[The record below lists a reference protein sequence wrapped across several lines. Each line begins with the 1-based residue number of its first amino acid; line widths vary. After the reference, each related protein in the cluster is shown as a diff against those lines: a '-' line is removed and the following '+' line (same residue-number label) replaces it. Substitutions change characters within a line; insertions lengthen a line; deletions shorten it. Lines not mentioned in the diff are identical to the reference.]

1 MSGTLYI
8 VGTPI
13 GNLKDVTYRAV
24 ETLASVDMIACED
37 TRHTAVLL
45 KHYGISKPLVSYYK
59 QKEKAASSKIA
70 EALEEGKNVA
80 LVTDAGMPC
89 VSDPGAVLVKEC
101 RERGIRIESVPGPSA
116 VVTAMSVSGI
126 TDGKFAFIGFL
137 PDKNA
142 DRRELLGETKAYGI
156 PLIFYTAPHDLKKT
170 LAELLNAYGDR
181 RVTVVKELTKIHESV
196 YEGTLSSVE
205 ELTKI
210 HESVYEGTLSSVE
223 IEDERGEFVLI
234 VEPDEEA
241 GEKADPAEALE
252 ELLASGVSPAEAARR
267 VALKCNLNRNAV
279 YALALKL
286 KNKR

>member
-13 GNLKDVTYRAV
+13 GNLKDITYRAV

-37 TRHTAVLL
+37 TRHTSVLL

-59 QKEKAASSKIA
+59 QKEKATSVKIA

-116 VVTAMSVSGI
+116 VVTAMAVSGI

-142 DRRELLGETKAYGI
+142 GRRELLSATSAYAL
-156 PLIFYTAPHDLKKT
+156 PLVFYAAPHDLKKT

-181 RVTVVKELTKIHESV
+181 RVTVVKELTKIHESCSS
-196 YEGTLSSVE
+196 LSPPKKRARKPIPRKRSKNCCAKECRPPKPRE
-205 ELTKI
+205 E
-210 HESVYEGTLSSVE
+210 
-223 IEDERGEFVLI
+223 
-234 VEPDEEA
+234 
-241 GEKADPAEALE
+241 
-252 ELLASGVSPAEAARR
+252 
-267 VALKCNLNRNAV
+267 
-279 YALALKL
+279 
-286 KNKR
+286 

>member
-13 GNLKDVTYRAV
+13 GNLKDITYRAV

-45 KHYGISKPLVSYYK
+45 KHYGISKQLVSYYK

-205 ELTKI
+205 
-210 HESVYEGTLSSVE
+210 

-234 VEPDEEA
+234 VEPAEEA

-286 KNKR
+286 KDSVKSKA

>member
-13 GNLKDVTYRAV
+13 GNLKDITYRAV

-45 KHYGISKPLVSYYK
+45 KHYGISKQLVSYYK
-59 QKEKAASSKIA
+59 QKEKAASSKIP

-205 ELTKI
+205 
-210 HESVYEGTLSSVE
+210 

-234 VEPDEEA
+234 VEPAEEA

-286 KNKR
+286 KDSVKSKA

>member
-13 GNLKDVTYRAV
+13 GNLKDITYRAV

-37 TRHTAVLL
+37 TRHTTVLL

-59 QKEKAASSKIA
+59 QKEKAASVKIA

-89 VSDPGAVLVKEC
+89 ISDPGAVLVKEC
-101 RERGIRIESVPGPSA
+101 RDRGIRIESVPGPSA
-116 VVTAMSVSGI
+116 AVTAMAVSGI

-142 DRRELLGETKAYGI
+142 DRRELLSTMSAYVL
-156 PLIFYTAPHDLKKT
+156 PLVFYAAPHDLKKT
-170 LAELLNAYGDR
+170 LAELLNTYGDR
-181 RVTVVKELTKIHESV
+181 RVTVVK
-196 YEGTLSSVE
+196 

-234 VEPDEEA
+234 VEPAEKS

-252 ELLASGVSPAEAARR
+252 ELLRNGVSPAEASRR

-286 KNKR
+286 KDKR

>member
-13 GNLKDVTYRAV
+13 GNLKDITYRAV
-24 ETLASVDMIACED
+24 ETLAAVDMIACED
-37 TRHTAVLL
+37 TRHTSVLL

-59 QKEKAASSKIA
+59 QKEKATSVKIA

-89 VSDPGAVLVKEC
+89 VSDPGAILVKEC

-126 TDGKFAFIGFL
+126 TDGRFAFIGFL

-142 DRRELLGETKAYGI
+142 ERRELLKEISGYGI
-156 PLIFYTAPHDLKKT
+156 PLVFYIAPHDLKKT
-170 LAELLNAYGDR
+170 VEELYNAFGDR
-181 RVTVVKELTKIHESV
+181 NVTVVK
-196 YEGTLSSVE
+196 

-234 VEPDEEA
+234 VEPAEEA

-252 ELLASGVSPAEAARR
+252 ELLREGVSPAEAARR

-286 KNKR
+286 KDKR

>member
-13 GNLKDVTYRAV
+13 GNLKDITYRAV

-37 TRHTAVLL
+37 TRHTLVLL
-45 KHYGISKPLVSYYK
+45 KQYSISKPLVSYYK
-59 QKEKAASSKIA
+59 QKEKSASEKIV
-70 EALEEGKNVA
+70 EELEKGKNVA

-89 VSDPGAVLVKEC
+89 ISDPGAVLVKEC

-116 VVTAMSVSGI
+116 AVTAMAVSGI
-126 TDGKFAFIGFL
+126 TEGKFAFIGFL

-142 DRRELLGETKAYGI
+142 DRRELLSTTSAYAL
-156 PLIFYTAPHDLKKT
+156 PLVFYAAPHDLKKT
-170 LAELLNAYGDR
+170 FAELLNAYGDR

-196 YEGTLSSVE
+196 Y
-205 ELTKI
+205 K
-210 HESVYEGTLSSVE
+210 GTLSSVE

-234 VEPDEEA
+234 VEPAEES

-252 ELLASGVSPAEAARR
+252 ELLRDGVSPAEAARR

-286 KNKR
+286 KDKR

>member
-13 GNLKDVTYRAV
+13 GNLKDITYRAV

-37 TRHTAVLL
+37 TRHTSVLL

-59 QKEKAASSKIA
+59 QKEKATSVKIA

-116 VVTAMSVSGI
+116 VVTAMAVSGI

-142 DRRELLGETKAYGI
+142 GRRELLSATSAYAL
-156 PLIFYTAPHDLKKT
+156 PLVFYAAPHDLKKT

-205 ELTKI
+205 
-210 HESVYEGTLSSVE
+210 

-234 VEPDEEA
+234 VEPAEEA

-252 ELLASGVSPAEAARR
+252 ELLREGVSPAEAARR

-286 KNKR
+286 KDKR

>member
-13 GNLKDVTYRAV
+13 GNLKDITYRAV

-181 RVTVVKELTKIHESV
+181 RNAYGDRRVTVVK
-196 YEGTLSSVE
+196 

-234 VEPDEEA
+234 VEPAEEA

-286 KNKR
+286 KDKR

>member
-13 GNLKDVTYRAV
+13 GNLKDITYRAV

-37 TRHTAVLL
+37 TRHTSVLL

-89 VSDPGAVLVKEC
+89 VSDPGAILVKEC

-126 TDGKFAFIGFL
+126 TDGRFAFIGFL

-142 DRRELLGETKAYGI
+142 ERRELLKEISGYGI
-156 PLIFYTAPHDLKKT
+156 PLVFYIAPHDLKKT
-170 LAELLNAYGDR
+170 VEELYNAFGDR
-181 RVTVVKELTKIHESV
+181 NVTVVKELTKIHESV
-196 YEGTLSSVE
+196 YKGTLSN
-205 ELTKI
+205 
-210 HESVYEGTLSSVE
+210 VE
-223 IEDERGEFVLI
+223 IDDERGEFVLI
-234 VEPDEEA
+234 VEPAEEA

-252 ELLASGVSPAEAARR
+252 ELLREGVSPAEAARR

-286 KNKR
+286 KDSVKSKA

>member
-13 GNLKDVTYRAV
+13 GNLKDITYRAV

-37 TRHTAVLL
+37 TRHTSVLL

-59 QKEKAASSKIA
+59 QKEKSASEKIVA
-70 EALEEGKNVA
+70 ELEKGKNVA

-89 VSDPGAVLVKEC
+89 VSDPGAILVKEC

-126 TDGKFAFIGFL
+126 TDGRFAFIGFL

-142 DRRELLGETKAYGI
+142 ERRELLKEISGYGI
-156 PLIFYTAPHDLKKT
+156 PLIFYIAPHDLKKT
-170 LAELLNAYGDR
+170 VAELYNAFGDR
-181 RVTVVKELTKIHESV
+181 NVTVVKELTKIHESV
-196 YEGTLSSVE
+196 YKGTLSN
-205 ELTKI
+205 
-210 HESVYEGTLSSVE
+210 VE

-234 VEPDEEA
+234 VEPAEEA

-286 KNKR
+286 KDSVKSKA

>member
-13 GNLKDVTYRAV
+13 GNLKDITYRAV

-126 TDGKFAFIGFL
+126 TDGRFAFIGFL

-142 DRRELLGETKAYGI
+142 ERRELLKEISGYGI
-156 PLIFYTAPHDLKKT
+156 PLVFYIAPHDLKKT
-170 LAELLNAYGDR
+170 VAELYNAFGDR
-181 RVTVVKELTKIHESV
+181 NVTVVKELTKIHESV
-196 YEGTLSSVE
+196 YKGTLSN
-205 ELTKI
+205 
-210 HESVYEGTLSSVE
+210 VE

-234 VEPDEEA
+234 TEPSHTEA
-241 GEKADPAEALE
+241 EKEDPAEALE

-286 KNKR
+286 KDKR

>member
-13 GNLKDVTYRAV
+13 GNLKDITYRAV

-37 TRHTAVLL
+37 TRHTLVLL
-45 KHYGISKPLVSYYK
+45 KQYGISKPLVSYYK
-59 QKEKAASSKIA
+59 QKERAATEKIVA
-70 EALEEGKNVA
+70 ELEKGKNVA

-181 RVTVVKELTKIHESV
+181 RVTVVKELTKIHEC
-196 YEGTLSSVE
+196 
-205 ELTKI
+205 
-210 HESVYEGTLSSVE
+210 
-223 IEDERGEFVLI
+223 GEFVLI

>member
-13 GNLKDVTYRAV
+13 GNLKDITYRAV

-37 TRHTAVLL
+37 TRHTLALL
-45 KHYGISKPLVSYYK
+45 KQYSISKPLVSYYK
-59 QKEKAASSKIA
+59 QKERAATEKIVA
-70 EALEEGKNVA
+70 ELEKGKNVA

-89 VSDPGAVLVKEC
+89 ISDPGAVLVKEC

-181 RVTVVKELTKIHESV
+181 SVTVVK
-196 YEGTLSSVE
+196 

-234 VEPDEEA
+234 VEPAEES

-252 ELLASGVSPAEAARR
+252 ELLRDGVSPAEAARR

-286 KNKR
+286 KDKR

>member
-13 GNLKDVTYRAV
+13 GNLKDITYRAV

-37 TRHTAVLL
+37 TR
-45 KHYGISKPLVSYYK
+45 PLVSYYK
-59 QKEKAASSKIA
+59 QKEKATSVKIA

-142 DRRELLGETKAYGI
+142 DRRETRTEGNCCLLR
-156 PLIFYTAPHDLKKT
+156 PHTPCRSYSMRRRTTLKKF
-170 LAELLNAYGDR
+170 LR
-181 RVTVVKELTKIHESV
+181 S
-196 YEGTLSSVE
+196 
-205 ELTKI
+205 
-210 HESVYEGTLSSVE
+210 
-223 IEDERGEFVLI
+223 F
-234 VEPDEEA
+234 
-241 GEKADPAEALE
+241 
-252 ELLASGVSPAEAARR
+252 
-267 VALKCNLNRNAV
+267 
-279 YALALKL
+279 
-286 KNKR
+286 

>member
-13 GNLKDVTYRAV
+13 GNLKDITYRAV
-24 ETLASVDMIACED
+24 ETLASVDTIACED
-37 TRHTAVLL
+37 TRHTLVLL
-45 KHYGISKPLVSYYK
+45 KQYGISKPLVSYYK
-59 QKEKAASSKIA
+59 QKERAATEKIVA
-70 EALEEGKNVA
+70 ELEKGKNVA

-89 VSDPGAVLVKEC
+89 VSDPGAILVKEC

-126 TDGKFAFIGFL
+126 TDGRFAFIGFL

-142 DRRELLGETKAYGI
+142 ERRELLKEISGYGI
-156 PLIFYTAPHDLKKT
+156 PLVFYIAPHDLKKT
-170 LAELLNAYGDR
+170 VAELYNAFGDR
-181 RVTVVKELTKIHESV
+181 NVTVVKELTKIHESV
-196 YEGTLSSVE
+196 YKGTLSN
-205 ELTKI
+205 
-210 HESVYEGTLSSVE
+210 VE

-234 VEPDEEA
+234 TEPSHTKA
-241 GEKADPAEALE
+241 EKEDPAEALE

-267 VALKCNLNRNAV
+267 VALKCSLNRNAV

-286 KNKR
+286 KDKR

>member
-13 GNLKDVTYRAV
+13 GNLKDITYRAV

-45 KHYGISKPLVSYYK
+45 KHYGISKQLVSYYK

-142 DRRELLGETKAYGI
+142 DRRAFIGFLPDKNADRRELLGETKAYGI

-205 ELTKI
+205 
-210 HESVYEGTLSSVE
+210 

-234 VEPDEEA
+234 VEPAEEA

-286 KNKR
+286 KGKR

>member
-13 GNLKDVTYRAV
+13 GNLKDITYRAV
-24 ETLASVDMIACED
+24 ETLAAVDMIACED
-37 TRHTAVLL
+37 TRHTLVLL
-45 KHYGISKPLVSYYK
+45 KQYGISKPLVSYYK
-59 QKEKAASSKIA
+59 QKERAATEKIVA
-70 EALEEGKNVA
+70 ELEKGKNVA

-89 VSDPGAVLVKEC
+89 VSDPGAILVKEC

-126 TDGKFAFIGFL
+126 TDGRFAFIGFL

-142 DRRELLGETKAYGI
+142 ERRELLKEISGYGI
-156 PLIFYTAPHDLKKT
+156 PLVFYIAPHDLKKT
-170 LAELLNAYGDR
+170 VAELYNAFGDR
-181 RVTVVKELTKIHESV
+181 NVTVVKELTKIHESV
-196 YEGTLSSVE
+196 YKGTLSN
-205 ELTKI
+205 
-210 HESVYEGTLSSVE
+210 VE

-234 VEPDEEA
+234 VEPAEEA

-252 ELLASGVSPAEAARR
+252 ELLREGVSPAEAARR

-286 KNKR
+286 KDSVKSKA

>member
-13 GNLKDVTYRAV
+13 GNLKDITYRAV
-24 ETLASVDMIACED
+24 ETLASVDTIACED
-37 TRHTAVLL
+37 TRHTLVLL
-45 KHYGISKPLVSYYK
+45 KQYGISKPLVSYYK
-59 QKEKAASSKIA
+59 QKERAATEKIVT
-70 EALEEGKNVA
+70 ELEKGKNVA

-126 TDGKFAFIGFL
+126 TDGRFAFIGFL

-142 DRRELLGETKAYGI
+142 ERRELLKEISGYGI
-156 PLIFYTAPHDLKKT
+156 PLVFYIAPHDLKKT
-170 LAELLNAYGDR
+170 VAELYNAFGDR
-181 RVTVVKELTKIHESV
+181 NVTVVKELTKIHESV
-196 YEGTLSSVE
+196 YKGTLSN
-205 ELTKI
+205 
-210 HESVYEGTLSSVE
+210 VE

-234 VEPDEEA
+234 TEPSHTEA
-241 GEKADPAEALE
+241 EKEDPAEALE

-286 KNKR
+286 KDKR

>member
-13 GNLKDVTYRAV
+13 GNLKDITYRAV

-45 KHYGISKPLVSYYK
+45 KHYGISKQLVSYYK

-116 VVTAMSVSGI
+116 VATAMSVSGI

-205 ELTKI
+205 
-210 HESVYEGTLSSVE
+210 

-234 VEPDEEA
+234 VEPAEEA

-286 KNKR
+286 KDSVKSKA